1 MFEPL
6 AALPPAHLAYL
17 VMVVAGFSAFGLTLG
32 VVSTWT
38 NLSR

>member
-1 MFEPL
+1 MLETIST
-6 AALPPAHLAYL
+6 LPTTHQAYL
-17 VMVVAGFSAFGLTLG
+17 VMVVVGFITFGLTLG

>member
-1 MFEPL
+1 MLETIS
-6 AALPPAHLAYL
+6 ALPAAHQAYL
-17 VMVVAGFSAFGLTLG
+17 VMAIAGFVTFGLTLG

>member
-1 MFEPL
+1 MF
-6 AALPPAHLAYL
+6 AAVANLPPAHQAYL
-17 VMVVAGFSAFGLTLG
+17 VMVVAAFAAFGVTLG